1 MYPKPITDLS
11 GWSIRSIACSGK
23 GWMVACD
30 ETVIGCSPSPCFG
43 ELVSK
48 NWLHWFCSEGAA
60 EDRSYVRA
68 SHPLALGLHSRRSL
82 KFN

>member
-48 NWLHWFCSEGAA
+48 NWLHWFCLEGGCR
-60 EDRSYVRA
+60 EQELRSCF
-68 SHPLALGLHSRRSL
+68 SPISLGFAFSAFP
-82 KFN
+82 KI